1 MTQML
6 RSHCVHKIFLCTG
19 ICHAYI
25 LHLFMNIDFLS
36 LREINVPTEEKKKIQ
51 IVGSICLLS
60 SMCTFM
66 SYLREA
72 HYEISHFDYIIVHSH
87 VLWAL
92 LTGSVSGY
100 CEVELEV
107 VCLTF

>member
-1 MTQML
+1 
-6 RSHCVHKIFLCTG
+6 
-19 ICHAYI
+19 
-25 LHLFMNIDFLS
+25 MNIDFLS
-36 LREINVPTEEKKKIQ
+36 LKEINVPTEEKKNKIP
-51 IVGSICLLS
+51 VGSICLLS
-60 SMCTFM
+60 SMCNFM
-66 SYLREA
+66 TYLWEA
-72 HYEISHFDYIIVHSH
+72 HHEISHFDYIIVHSH

>member
-6 RSHCVHKIFLCTG
+6 FSHCVHKIFLRTD

-36 LREINVPTEEKKKIQ
+36 LNEIKVPTEEKNKIQ

-72 HYEISHFDYIIVHSH
+72 HHEISHSDYIIVHGNSGH
-87 VLWAL
+87 CL
-92 LTGSVSGY
+92 LAQRLGTVK
-100 CEVELEV
+100 
-107 VCLTF
+107 